1 MTVKELKDIL
11 NQCDDCDEVRMATF
25 DTDLYD
31 SDEIGGVTGIKTY
44 TDTGF
49 SEIVVMYCKL

>member
-1 MTVKELKDIL
+1 MTVKELRDIL
-11 NQCDDCDEVRMATF
+11 NQCDDNDEVRMVAYY
-25 DTDLYD
+25 TDLYE

-49 SEIVVMYCKL
+49 SEIVVIYCK